1 MSRGRRR
8 ALLLLLLLLIAATFW
23 VYLNYFNVAL
33 GGLDYKGAAGPL
45 FFFPMILLTLG
56 QVSPSAIIIHL
67 SAKLALRERAELT
80 VSFLISAVLTFLF
93 SLFYV
98 IFPVTGPFYYVTFVV
113 EEVPARFLMIEVLWT
128 VVLIA
133 VGTIMIKLALKARWH
148 RALGLAG
155 MLVLILMV
163 TAS

>member
-1 MSRGRRR
+1 LSRRRRR
-8 ALLLLLLLLIAATFW
+8 ALLLLFLLFVAGTFW

-33 GGLDYKGAAGPL
+33 GGLDYKNAAGSL

-56 QVSPSAIIIHL
+56 QVFPSGIIIHL
-67 SAKLALRERAELT
+67 SAKLALRERADLI
-80 VSFLISAVLTFLF
+80 VSLLISAVLTFLF

-98 IFPVTGPFYYVTFVV
+98 IFPITGPFYYVTFVV
-113 EEVPARFLMIEVLWT
+113 EEVPANYLLIEALWT
-128 VVLIA
+128 AVLIA
-133 VGTIMIKLALKARWH
+133 VGAVMLKLTLKAKWH

-155 MLVLILMV
+155 MIVLILMV